1 MTVRPLAHLTA
12 RVAESQA
19 GLRLDQALPELFRD
33 FSRSRLQ
40 QWVREGR
47 VRVDGAVRRGRD
59 KVIGGEQVELDA
71 VLERHD
77 VVTAEDL
84 PLDVVYRDNSLLV
97 IDKPPGLVVHPAAG
111 NWAGTLQNALLSL
124 DPTLAVLP
132 RSGIVHRLDKD
143 TSGLLVV
150 ARTPAAHKALV
161 DALQTRAV
169 KREYRAI
176 VNGAPAAGGVVDAP
190 IGRHPTA
197 RTRMAVVASGKHA
210 LTRYRVLE
218 RFRAHGHLQVNLET
232 GRTHQIR
239 VHLAHVGHPLVG
251 DPVYGGRLRVPAG
264 CTPALADALRSFRR
278 QALHAH
284 RLGLPHP
291 ETGEWVE
298 WESPLPADLRQLL
311 EALAAD
317 ARAVRL

>member
-1 MTVRPLAHLTA
+1 
-12 RVAESQA
+12 
-19 GLRLDQALPELFRD
+19 
-33 FSRSRLQ
+33 
-40 QWVREGR
+40 
-47 VRVDGAVRRGRD
+47 
-59 KVIGGEQVELDA
+59 
-71 VLERHD
+71 
-77 VVTAEDL
+77 
-84 PLDVVYRDNSLLV
+84 
-97 IDKPPGLVVHPAAG
+97 
-111 NWAGTLQNALLSL
+111 
-124 DPTLAVLP
+124 
-132 RSGIVHRLDKD
+132 
-143 TSGLLVV
+143 
-150 ARTPAAHKALV
+150 
-161 DALQTRAV
+161 
-169 KREYRAI
+169 
-176 VNGAPAAGGVVDAP
+176 
-190 IGRHPTA
+190 
-197 RTRMAVVASGKHA
+197 MAVVASGKHA

-218 RFRAHGHLQVNLET
+218 RFRAHGHMQVNLET

-251 DPVYGGRLRVPAG
+251 DPVYGGRLRLPAG